1 MPSSSTRAKSPVLHA
16 LPGRFLGFGLGPHY
30 YVYLL
35 LTLVVLLVISAITER
50 LVVRILEQLIMIGVL
65 ITGTLSTGR
74 TRLQIA
80 LTIAAASGMFIGG
93 WIRLFVPETF
103 WLTVIWLVSGLLFFS
118 RVTLALARDIF
129 SSRERISASLLYG
142 AVSVYLLM
150 GFTFANAH
158 FLLETLAPGSYQCGS
173 PQCHLD
179 PVSPA
184 YLYFSLITLATV
196 GYGDIV
202 PLSRIAGMLAYMEAI
217 AGQMYVAIL
226 VARLVGMQL
235 TQPRD

>member
-1 MPSSSTRAKSPVLHA
+1 MTAPARSKSKSLHG
-16 LPGRFLGFGLGPHY
+16 LLGFGRGPHY

-35 LTLVVLLVISAITER
+35 ATLIVLLVISAVTER
-50 LVVRILEQLIMIGVL
+50 LPVRILEQLIMIGVL
-65 ITGTLSTGR
+65 ISGTLSTGR
-74 TRLQIA
+74 TRVQIA
-80 LTIAAASGMFIGG
+80 VTFGIAICMFLTG
-93 WIRLFVPETF
+93 WAKLFVPETY
-103 WLTVIWLVSGLLFFS
+103 WLTVVGLASALVFFT

-129 SSRERISASLLYG
+129 SSREHVSASLLYG

-150 GFTFANAH
+150 GFAFANAH
-158 FLLETLAPGSYQCGS
+158 FLLETLAPGSYHCGA
-173 PQCHLD
+173 PQCELD
-179 PVSPA
+179 PVAPA

-202 PLSRIAGMLAYMEAI
+202 PLSRIAGMLSYTEAI

-235 TQPRD
+235 SQPRT